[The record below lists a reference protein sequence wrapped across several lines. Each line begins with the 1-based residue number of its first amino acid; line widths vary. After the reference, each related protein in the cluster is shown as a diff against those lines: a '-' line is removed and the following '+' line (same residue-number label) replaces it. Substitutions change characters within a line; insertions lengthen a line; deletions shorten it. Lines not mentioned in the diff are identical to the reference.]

1 MHKGFGFLQWE
12 IHCMLSHTV
21 KNQSTKKS
29 INRSI
34 IYPLYNTYHGFL
46 VLPWTWP
53 VAVSFSFKGNWDIF
67 HHWLQSFT
75 SSTFRLKIQN
85 KRIMKNSAILKSM
98 WRSFFDKQVEFRYLH
113 MYAYFVLYIKRVTLI
128 LWETI
133 KRLPVLWLIKM
144 WETINTGHHL
154 PVCALI
160 SHQTQRS
167 RSQSPYV
174 GRGEPD

>member
-1 MHKGFGFLQWE
+1 MFDSYSERFIVCYLTQWK
-12 IHCMLSHTV
+12 T
-21 KNQSTKKS
+21 NQPK
-29 INRSI
+29 NRSI
-34 IYPLYNTYHGFL
+34 DQSFIHCNNTYHGFL

-53 VAVSFSFKGNWDIF
+53 VAVSFSFKGNWDIV

-98 WRSFFDKQVEFRYLH
+98 WRSFFDKQVEVRYLH